1 MRVQTILIEVED
13 ALDPTLQEYL
23 KGMLEAW
30 YDRKIEI
37 IDDEITL
44 NVSKDLNTMSFTYR
58 LGRHY

>member
-13 ALDPTLQEYL
+13 PLDPTLQEYL

-37 IDDEITL
+37 IDDEIIL
-44 NVSKDLNTMSFTYR
+44 NINYELNTMSFTYR